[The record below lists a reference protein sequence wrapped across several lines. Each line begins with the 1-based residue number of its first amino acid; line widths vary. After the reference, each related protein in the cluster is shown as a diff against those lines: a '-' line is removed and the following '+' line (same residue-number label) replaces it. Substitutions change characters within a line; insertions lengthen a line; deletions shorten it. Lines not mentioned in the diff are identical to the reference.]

1 MKTTTALLTLAM
13 GLAMGTAI
21 AQDLDGS
28 PRPPGGKG
36 HRPPPS
42 PVITALDLN
51 HDGVLD
57 ADEIAKAPVSLKTLD
72 KNGDGKL
79 TPDEFMGPRRRGPG
93 GPGGPGMGGRGG
105 FGGPPPGDE
114 APPPPAAPAQQ

>member
-79 TPDEFMGPRRRGPG
+79 TKDELRPPRPARG
-93 GPGGPGMGGRGG
+93 
-105 FGGPPPGDE
+105 DKDQE
-114 APPPPAAPAQQ
+114 QPPPPPPPDDSADASSK